1 MVVVS
6 ESVHPRGLDFQNQ
19 RKVVILRDVHGLT
32 FPEIAKQ
39 VKTLCGGRPSARSC
53 CLYYHS
59 FSGKV
64 GRRCSRYKNCGR
76 NAWKLTHD
84 VQRFLLQK
92 LKQLRKSGLCTCAIL
107 QREVAREKGVAL
119 EISTIRKFL
128 HSKGYKWLPRAQKRK
143 YTAAQMRARVAFAQQ
158 VLALGPARLREK
170 LSFAMDGC
178 VLTIL
183 PRGHIDRLNFLR
195 TSQSH
200 MWRLKSERF
209 QPQLAGQDMFS
220 KQCALDRSIPL
231 WGGLS
236 QGGFS
241 TVLYHPRKKLC
252 TSEWVDAARGG
263 KLVDAIKALN
273 PVKEDGP
280 WHILCDNE
288 RFLTAPKSMAEYRKL
303 KIRLWQIPPKSPDL
317 NPVEQ
322 FWSYLRKRL
331 RAMDFR
337 DALEKKAVLGKMA
350 YKARVKRVI
359 QSVGAQRTAGNIAK
373 GFAKICREV
382 VRKGGAASSR

>member
-1 MVVVS
+1 MAG
-6 ESVHPRGLDFQNQ
+6 HL
-19 RKVVILRDVHGLT
+19 
-32 FPEIAKQ
+32 
-39 VKTLCGGRPSARSC
+39 
-53 CLYYHS
+53 
-59 FSGKV
+59 
-64 GRRCSRYKNCGR
+64 YKNCGR
-76 NAWKLTHD
+76 KLTRD

-92 LKQLRKSGLCTCAIL
+92 LKQLRKTGLCTCAIL
-107 QREVAREKGVAL
+107 QREVAREQGVAL
-119 EISTIRKFL
+119 EISTIRKYL
-128 HSKGYKWLPRAQKRK
+128 HSKGCKWLPRAQKRK

-178 VLTIL
+178 VLTIP

-236 QGGFS
+236 RGGFA

-288 RFLTAPKSMAEYRKL
+288 RFLTAPKSMAEYRKK

-359 QSVGAQRTAGNIAK
+359 HVGAQRTAGNIAT